1 MTLYGTI
8 GDRSDGLRSRKYST
22 SQKES
27 FWEVIP
33 SNILIQILA
42 QCELSDIYSLNLVCR
57 VLHRRVYQHEPA
69 IAQEY
74 LFRRLHQHYPASLS
88 PGDNL
93 TFIYNLFPPPPPHYP
108 AADGSP
114 EDNLPEYSFC
124 YLTDLARCWKTCIR
138 LSFYLAES
146 VVQHQLET
154 DTTIRD
160 VSAQEAIYSK
170 AVCQLQDKL
179 LHPMYVQI
187 PLTIQ
192 FTIQHLTG
200 ARASLIFFLESDATT
215 SSSIESQQSILQQSP
230 FTDTQILLS
239 THHCMTLL
247 CNCLRHL
254 MAPDIHYPSTEP
266 WLRLLLT
273 TSTLERTLD
282 FFTAAATSTTCEDN
296 ENRKKLTKL
305 SDATWTP
312 RMEFIWQMRND
323 WEQILSA
330 TKESTRDLET
340 KNEAI
345 RSLSTSG
352 VEDVW
357 FEAARRELDRRDMI
371 PHACGEGIPVLH
383 EATTRLRC
391 EFCE

>member
-1 MTLYGTI
+1 MIL
-8 GDRSDGLRSRKYST
+8 DRFSTAVQRIRRSSVLRRRSTRKYST

-27 FWEVIP
+27 FWEAVP
-33 SNILIQILA
+33 SNILIRILA
-42 QCELSDIYSLNLVCR
+42 QCELSDIYALNLVCR
-57 VLHRRVYQHEPA
+57 VLRRRIYQHEPA

-74 LFRRLHQHYPASLS
+74 LFRRLHQHYPAFLS
-88 PGDNL
+88 PGENL

-108 AADGSP
+108 AADGSS

-124 YLTDLARCWKTCIR
+124 YLTDLTRCWKTCIR

-146 VVQHQLET
+146 VVQHHLGT
-154 DTTIRD
+154 DATLRD
-160 VSAQEAIYSK
+160 VSEQEAIYSK

-179 LHPMYVQI
+179 LQPIAY
-187 PLTIQ
+187 
-192 FTIQHLTG
+192 
-200 ARASLIFFLESDATT
+200 LIFFLEFDATT
-215 SSSIESQQSILQQSP
+215 TSSNESQQSILQQPP
-230 FTDTQILLS
+230 FTDTQVLIS

-247 CNCLRHL
+247 CNYLRRL
-254 MAPDIHYPSTEP
+254 MAPDIQYPSTEP

-273 TSTLERTLD
+273 TSTLERTLN
-282 FFTAAATSTTCEDN
+282 FFAAAATSTTCEYN
-296 ENRKKLTKL
+296 EKKEKLNRL

-312 RMEFIWQMRND
+312 RMEFIWQMRSD

-330 TKESTRDLET
+330 TKESIYDPET

-345 RSLSTSG
+345 RVLSTAG

-357 FEAARRELDRRDMI
+357 FEAARRELDRRGLI
-371 PHACGEGIPVLH
+371 PHACEEGVPVLH
-383 EATTRLRC
+383 EATTRPRC